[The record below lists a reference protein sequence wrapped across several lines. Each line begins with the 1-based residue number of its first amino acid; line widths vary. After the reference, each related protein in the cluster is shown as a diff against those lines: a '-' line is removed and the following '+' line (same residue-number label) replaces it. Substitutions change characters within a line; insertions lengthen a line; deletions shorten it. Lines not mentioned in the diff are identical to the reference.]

1 MGLCFSLTIASIG
14 MLDKI
19 FIWQYLHTSKSAY
32 IYNHLS
38 HLVVVI
44 QQADV
49 LLLYDCDKIGQ
60 LSRQFGASISEAV
73 HAVLNVKPGL
83 QIYWARPA
91 CKYFLLN

>member
-1 MGLCFSLTIASIG
+1 
-14 MLDKI
+14 MLDRI
-19 FIWQYLHTSKSAY
+19 YDVTMHLYRIYLQFY
-32 IYNHLS
+32 IHYISINHLS
-38 HLVVVI
+38 HAVVVV

-49 LLLYDCDKIGQ
+49 FLLYDCDKIRQ

-91 CKYFLLN
+91 CKYFLLI

>member
-1 MGLCFSLTIASIG
+1 MFFTDHSEYWHVGQDFHLTIS
-14 MLDKI
+14 
-19 FIWQYLHTSKSAY
+19 TSMSAY

-83 QIYWARPA
+83 QIY
-91 CKYFLLN
+91 